1 MVLTLYVV
9 SVRFPNSTAP
19 PQRRLLADVLAA
31 GGTYPLVLA
40 GDYAVHAHGLVNRLS
55 RDRDWDW
62 DRCRDLSVATESPER
77 METIATAVRAGLEQ
91 RGWHVR
97 PLETDPLSTQLIVTD
112 PATRQERRWQEQY
125 EVDIRKETLWRP
137 PVPTEHGLVLSLE
150 DVIGTKV
157 RALADYGLARDLID
171 VQAATHHWSHPELEE
186 LGRRHTRAPFD
197 LTDLQTRLYGAD
209 WIDDT
214 DFAAYGL
221 DESAT
226 TALRQWAQEWAA
238 DIAERLLEEEAPP
251 ED

>member
-9 SVRFPNSTAP
+9 SVWFPNSTAP

-40 GDYAVHAHGLVNRLS
+40 GDHAVRAHGLVNRLS
-55 RDRDWDW
+55 RNRDW

-77 METIATAVRAGLEQ
+77 METIATTVRAGLEQ

-97 PLETDPLSTQLIVTD
+97 TLETGPLSAQLIVTD
-112 PATRQERRWQEQY
+112 PATRQERRRQEHY

-150 DVIGTKV
+150 DVIGTRV
-157 RALADYGLARDLID
+157 RALADYGLAGDLID
-171 VQAATHHWSHPELEE
+171 VQAAAHHWSHPELEE
-186 LGRRHTRAPFD
+186 LGRRHTRDPFD

-221 DESAT
+221 DDSAIT
-226 TALRQWAQEWAA
+226 TLRRWAQEWAD
-238 DIAERLLEEEAPP
+238 DIAERLLEEEAPD